1 MPLSPG
7 DKLGPYE
14 ILAPIGAG
22 GMGEVYKARDARL
35 DRLVAIKIL
44 PHDKTGDEERKRR
57 FVQEAKAASAL
68 NHPNI
73 VTIFD
78 IGSENGI
85 DFLVMEL
92 VPGKSLDQLIPRT
105 GMRLSEILRAAV
117 QIADAFSQAHA
128 AGIVHRD
135 LKPANVMVTPESQV
149 KILDFGLAKLTQSAP
164 SESDATR
171 TIAAHTGQGAV
182 LGTTAY
188 MSPEQA
194 EGKPVDGRSDIF
206 AFGSLLYEMST
217 GQRAFRG
224 DTQMSTISAIL
235 RDDPKPASEWRD
247 DIPAQFARVITRCLR
262 KDPARRFQHMADLRV
277 ELEELKEESDSG
289 KLGAAIPAASHS
301 DARPSRSK
309 LSRTLLW
316 TGAAVLCI
324 VAGVAGARLLTDK
337 PAADAPLQA
346 IPLTSYT
353 GAADDPSF
361 SPDGT
366 QVAFSWDGE
375 KEDNRDIYVKLIG
388 PGAPLR
394 LTTDPAQDGF
404 PSWAPDGRSIAFQR
418 SVSRGELAV
427 MTVPPLGGP
436 ERKLAQFF
444 VPPHFSYIPGLCWT
458 PDSKSIIVGG
468 ADQPNQ
474 PTRLYA
480 ISIETGERK
489 PLTNPPAQINGDG
502 APALSPDGRTL
513 AFWREKSLD
522 VGNLLMLDLGRDFA
536 PAAEPRQITIPG
548 VYPTR
553 QPIWPADG
561 RDILFESG
569 NRTASRLYRAAASGG
584 SPPRT
589 LDWAGTGITAAAVSA
604 AGHRLVFGTN
614 VQNSNIYR
622 APLGGKGPVEK
633 FISSTFRESFP
644 QYSPDG
650 KRLTF
655 YSNRT
660 GTTQIWT
667 SAADGSGA
675 QQLTSM
681 NAPITGSPRWSPDG
695 KTIAFDSN
703 SGGNWQIYKI
713 DAEGG
718 KPLQITNDAYTN
730 VTTNWSH
737 DGHWIYYSSRRSGA
751 QEVWKIPAEGGASV
765 QLTRNGGGLPFE
777 SPDGKWLY
785 FVKDD
790 GAAGLWKMPVDGG
803 PETRV
808 LEKVHRA
815 NFVVLDRG
823 IYFTPPRG
831 SNGESAVQF
840 LDFATG
846 ATKTILP
853 IDKTIDLGFTVSP
866 DGHYVLW
873 SQIDH
878 RGSNL
883 MLVENFR

>member
-7 DKLGPYE
+7 DRLGPYE
-14 ILAPIGAG
+14 ILAPVGAG

-44 PHDKTGDEERKRR
+44 PHDRTGDEDRKRR

-73 VTIFD
+73 VTIYD

-92 VPGKSLDQLIPRT
+92 VPGKSLDQLIPRG

-117 QIADAFSQAHA
+117 QIADAFSKAHA

-135 LKPANVMVTPESQV
+135 LKPANVMLTPEGQV
-149 KILDFGLAKLTQSAP
+149 KILDFGLAKLTQSPP

-171 TIAAHTGQGAV
+171 TIAAHTGEGTV

-194 EGKPVDGRSDIF
+194 EGKPVDARSDIF

-235 RDDPKPASEWRD
+235 RDDPKPASEFRN

-262 KDPARRFQHMADLRV
+262 KDPARRFQHMADLKV
-277 ELEELKEESDSG
+277 ELEDLKEESDSG
-289 KLGAAIPAASHS
+289 KLGGAVPAAKPSKGR
-301 DARPSRSK
+301 RPK
-309 LSRTLLW
+309 TMLW
-316 TGAAVLCI
+316 IGAAAAVVI
-324 VAGVAGARLLTDK
+324 AAVVAARLWSDK
-337 PAADAPLQA
+337 PVADAPLQA
-346 IPLTSYT
+346 IPLTSYV
-353 GAADDPSF
+353 GVQDDPSF
-361 SPDGT
+361 SPDGS

-375 KEDNRDIYVKLIG
+375 KEDNLDIYVKLVG
-388 PGAPLR
+388 SGAPLR
-394 LTTDPAQDGF
+394 LTTDPAWDGF
-404 PSWAPDGRSIAFQR
+404 PSWSPDGRSIAFERR
-418 SVSRGELAV
+418 SGSRGEIAV

-444 VPPHFSYIPGLCWT
+444 VPPFFSYLPGLCWT
-458 PDSKSIIVGG
+458 PDSKSIVVGG
-468 ADQPNQ
+468 AEQANQ
-474 PTRLYA
+474 SIRLYA
-480 ISIETGERK
+480 ISVETGERK
-489 PLTNPPAQINGDG
+489 PWTTPPSQINGDG
-502 APALSPDGRTL
+502 TPAFSPDGRTL
-513 AFWREKSLD
+513 SFWREKNLN
-522 VGNLLMLDLGRDFA
+522 VGNLMMLDLSKDFT
-536 PAAEPRQITIPG
+536 PVGEPRQVIIPG
-548 VYPTR
+548 FPDII
-553 QPIWPADG
+553 QPIWSADG
-561 RDILFESG
+561 RDVLFKSG
-569 NRTASRLYRAAASGG
+569 NRITARLYRAAASGG
-584 SPPRT
+584 SPARA
-589 LDWAGTGITAAAVSA
+589 LDWAGTGVTAAAVSV
-604 AGHRLVFGTN
+604 AGHRMVFGTR

-622 APLGGKGPVEK
+622 APTDGKGPVEK
-633 FISSTFRESFP
+633 FISSTYRESFP

-650 KRLTF
+650 KRLAF

-675 QQLTSM
+675 QPLTSM
-681 NAPITGSPRWSPDG
+681 NAPITASPRWSPDG
-695 KTIAFDSN
+695 KTISFDSN
-703 SGGNWQIYKI
+703 AGGSWQIYTI
-713 DAEGG
+713 NSEGG
-718 KPLQITNDAYTN
+718 KPRQMTNDAFTN
-730 VTTNWSH
+730 VTSNWSR
-737 DGHWIYYSSRRSGA
+737 DGRWIYYARKSGEE
-751 QEVWKIPAEGGASV
+751 QVWKVSAQGGAAIQV
-765 QLTRNGGGLPFE
+765 TRNGGGLPFE

-785 FVKDD
+785 FAKGD
-790 GAAGLWKMPVDGG
+790 GATGLWKMPVEGG
-803 PETRV
+803 PETQV
-808 LEKVHRA
+808 VNAVYRA
-815 NFVVLDRG
+815 NFAVLDRG

-831 SNGESAVQF
+831 ANGESAVQY

-846 ATKTILP
+846 AIKTIYPL
-853 IDKTIDLGFTVSP
+853 DKTIDLGFTVSP
-866 DGHYVLW
+866 DGRYVLW

-878 RGSNL
+878 QGSNL